1 MTRVW
6 LDSMEWECCGDPF
19 AVGDD
24 VDFVIEGRTLSV
36 EFIRNLGAELAATV
50 DAFEAR
56 HPEDPI
62 DDRVRGRVTG
72 VQIVLQETVD
82 RFSLRRPGHGA
93 TADAEMPAEEEL
105 RPLSGRELE
114 GGFFIG
120 TRPSRWIRASEPVPE
135 AIELVPTDTVPGE
148 RPESSDPVAE
158 DDLDV
163 PEPAEQHRRVRRGW
177 LVDVDETNR

>member
-72 VQIVLQETVD
+72 VQIVL
-82 RFSLRRPGHGA
+82 
-93 TADAEMPAEEEL
+93 
-105 RPLSGRELE
+105 
-114 GGFFIG
+114 
-120 TRPSRWIRASEPVPE
+120 
-135 AIELVPTDTVPGE
+135 
-148 RPESSDPVAE
+148 
-158 DDLDV
+158 
-163 PEPAEQHRRVRRGW
+163 
-177 LVDVDETNR
+177 